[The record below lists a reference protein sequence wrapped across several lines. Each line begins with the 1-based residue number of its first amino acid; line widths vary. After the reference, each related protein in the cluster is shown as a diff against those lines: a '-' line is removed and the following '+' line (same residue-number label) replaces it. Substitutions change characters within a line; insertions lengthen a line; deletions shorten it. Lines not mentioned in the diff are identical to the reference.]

1 MTSPTEK
8 ETDISVE
15 SSSEKRRHLRFPFI
29 ASVEVIESKSG
40 ARITGR
46 TSDLGLGGCYVDA
59 LSSFPPGTD
68 VFLRIT
74 RGNNLFEAQA
84 RVSFSQ
90 DGMGMGLAFV
100 SAMPK
105 HVKLFQKW
113 LLEVSG
119 EVPPSEDVPER
130 DAPGVTNGILKEQ
143 DSVLKELLI
152 TLIQKG
158 VLTESE
164 GKAMLEK
171 LQS

>member
-1 MTSPTEK
+1 
-8 ETDISVE
+8 
-15 SSSEKRRHLRFPFI
+15 
-29 ASVEVIESKSG
+29 
-40 ARITGR
+40 
-46 TSDLGLGGCYVDA
+46 
-59 LSSFPPGTD
+59 
-68 VFLRIT
+68 
-74 RGNNLFEAQA
+74 
-84 RVSFSQ
+84 
-90 DGMGMGLAFV
+90 MGMGLAFV